1 VNSDVARPADPDE
14 RTLAVETDGRID
26 PTAPPGAE
34 MVSVATELE
43 AASEGSGIVSGLRH
57 AGPIALAGVAANVA
71 NVAVTVGVAR
81 LLTSRGY
88 GELAQ
93 LNGLFLVFSMPGS
106 ALLVGV
112 VRRVTAL
119 SETGVGGEI
128 KRFIRWLHR
137 CSIAGVVALVLCAWL
152 VQHVVA
158 HALSLN
164 DPLGV
169 VAIVSA
175 GGFWLA
181 LSIDRGLIQSRR
193 AYGAMAANLIVEGGV
208 RTVFVLILTAAGFG
222 VTGACVGVLIGEATA
237 AAHARFE
244 ATRKWAHVTTLDLP
258 SDPSAASATAH
269 GRGRLAI
276 DVAIAFVCLGF
287 LAFLQNIDVLLLG
300 REAPK
305 NSGEYAAISVAAK
318 ALVFIAI
325 ALAAYLLPEATIR
338 WHKGEH
344 ALRQLGTTALIVAV
358 PAVGLLCVSLLASRL
373 LLRIAFGARLVGA
386 SGSLKTLVLAMI
398 FLCVTVLLTNYLL
411 GAGKRWIAAVLAAG
425 TAALAFAVYV
435 AHGNP
440 VKTAR
445 ADLLVQVAIVVA
457 VGIGFIASHRD
468 PTRRAGI
475 GR

>member
-1 VNSDVARPADPDE
+1 MVANA
-14 RTLAVETDGRID
+14 
-26 PTAPPGAE
+26 
-34 MVSVATELE
+34 
-43 AASEGSGIVSGLRH
+43 
-57 AGPIALAGVAANVA
+57 A
-71 NVAVTVGVAR
+71 NVAVTVAVAR

-112 VRRVTAL
+112 VRRVTVL
-119 SETGVGGEI
+119 SETGGGSEI
-128 KRFIRWLHR
+128 KRFISWLHR
-137 CSIAGVVALVLCAWL
+137 CSIAGVLALVLCAWL

-158 HALSLN
+158 HALSLS

-193 AYGAMAANLIVEGGV
+193 AYGAMAANLIVEGGM
-208 RTVFVLILTAAGFG
+208 RTVFVLILTASGFG

-237 AAHARFE
+237 AVHARYE
-244 ATRKWAHVTTLDLP
+244 ATRKWAHV
-258 SDPSAASATAH
+258 SALEFSSGASSPVGSATAH
-269 GRGRLAI
+269 RKGRLTV
-276 DVAIAFVCLGF
+276 DVAIAFVCLAF
-287 LAFLQNIDVLLLG
+287 LALLQNIDVLLLG

-305 NSGEYAAISVAAK
+305 QSGEYAAISVAAK

-338 WHKGEH
+338 WHRGEH

-358 PAVGLLCVSLLASRL
+358 PAVGLLGVSLLASHL
-373 LLRIAFGARLVGA
+373 LLRLAFGARLVGA
-386 SGSLKTLVLAMI
+386 SGSLKTLVAAMI

-411 GAGKRWIAAVLAAG
+411 GAGKRWIALMLAAG
-425 TAALAFAVYV
+425 TAALAVAVYA

-440 VKTAR
+440 AKTAK
-445 ADLLVQVAIVVA
+445 ADLLVQMVIVVV
-457 VGIGFIASHRD
+457 VGIGFVASHKD
-468 PTRRAGI
+468 ASRRAGVE
-475 GR
+475 R